1 MWSGTHT
8 FDRYIIYDILLLLII
23 KGLFAPK
30 YKKME
35 PETKQDSTTPSFTTN
50 YATPIAI
57 VIAGVI
63 IAGAMFFSD
72 GKKPVAPVNNTSNN
86 NQATAIDIKNVNTD
100 GAPFIGNPN
109 APVIIAQWFDY
120 QCPACKYGDQNM
132 ITPLVSEYVKTGK
145 LKIVFKDFAFLGP
158 DSQSIALTARAVW
171 EAYPDKFYE
180 WHKTFFDNQGQENTG
195 WATKEVITA
204 LTKKVAGIDTKII
217 DGLLAKNSAK
227 YQAAI
232 DADKEEGA
240 KFGINATP
248 SFLIGDKVL
257 AGVPA
262 YATVKT
268 MIDALLV
275 K

>member
-1 MWSGTHT
+1 
-8 FDRYIIYDILLLLII
+8 
-23 KGLFAPK
+23 
-30 YKKME
+30 ME
-35 PETKQDSTTPSFTTN
+35 QETKQDSITPSFSTN
-50 YATPIAI
+50 YATAITI
-57 VIAGVI
+57 VIAGVV

-72 GKKPVAPVNNTSNN
+72 GKKAAAPANDNALN
-86 NQATAIDIKNVNTD
+86 NQAVTVDINNVKTE
-100 GAPFIGNPN
+100 GALFIGNPN
-109 APVIIAQWFDY
+109 APVTIAQWFDY

-132 ITPLVSEYVKTGK
+132 ITPLVAEYVKAGK
-145 LKIVFKDFAFLGP
+145 LKIIFKDFAFLGP

-195 WATKEVITA
+195 WATKDVITA
-204 LTKKVAGIDTKII
+204 LTKKVAGIDTKVI

-227 YQAAI
+227 YKAAI

-248 SFLIGDKVL
+248 SFMIGDKVL
-257 AGVPA
+257 AGVPT
-262 YATVKT
+262 YATAKT
-268 MIDALLV
+268 MIDNLL